1 MERLLMDKLVQWK
14 NSTYRKPLILKG
26 VRQVGKTWIL
36 KEFGKRYYENTAYF
50 NFDENMEYKQ
60 FFETTK
66 EIDRILQNLMLA
78 SGQKILPEK
87 TLIIFDE
94 VQDCPNVINAMKY
107 FCENTP
113 EYHIVCAG
121 SLLGIALAK
130 PSSFPVG
137 KVNFMQI
144 DPMTFT
150 EFLLA
155 NGDDNLV
162 NYLNSINTIEPIP
175 DAFYNPLYEK
185 LKMYYVTGGMPEP
198 VLMWTKERDVE
209 AMQEA
214 LSGIINA
221 YERDFAKHPDISKF
235 PKISM
240 IWKSIPSQLARENKK
255 FIYKVVKEGARARE
269 YEDALQWLVDA
280 RLVHKVYRSTAPG
293 LPISAYDD
301 LSAFK
306 IYLVDVGLLRRLAQ
320 LAPTAFGEGNRLF
333 TEFKGALSE
342 NYVLQ
347 TLVTQFEV
355 MPRYWSQNN
364 PPYEV
369 DFIIQRE
376 NDIFPVEVKAEFN
389 TKSRSLKKYV
399 ELFGDKIKLRI
410 RFSMDNLKLD
420 EDVLNIPLFMA
431 DQTDRLIGMA
441 LKQYK
446 G

>member
-1 MERLLMDKLVQWK
+1 MERLILNDLLKWK
-14 NSTYRKPLILKG
+14 NSKHRKPLILKG
-26 VRQVGKTWIL
+26 VRQVGKTWVL

-50 NFDENMEYKQ
+50 NFDEHEEYRQ

-66 EIDRILQNLMLA
+66 DVERILQNLMLV

-94 VQDCPNVINAMKY
+94 VQDCPNVINSMKY
-107 FCENTP
+107 FCENAP
-113 EYHIVCAG
+113 QYHIACAG

-150 EFLLA
+150 EFLIA
-155 NGDDNLV
+155 NGDGNLV
-162 NYLNSINTIEPIP
+162 EYLNSVNTIEPIP
-175 DAFYNPLYEK
+175 DAFFNPLTEK

-198 VLMWTKERDVE
+198 VSLWTQERDVE

-214 LSGIINA
+214 LSSIIGA
-221 YERDFAKHPDISKF
+221 YERDFAKHPDVKEF

-280 RLVHKVYRSTAPG
+280 RLVHKIYRSTAPR
-293 LPISAYDD
+293 LPVAAYDD

-320 LAPTAFGEGNRLF
+320 LSPTAFGEGNRLF

-347 TLVTQFEV
+347 ALITQFEV
-355 MPRYWSQNN
+355 LPRYWSQTN

-369 DFIIQRE
+369 DFLIQRE
-376 NDIFPVEVKAEFN
+376 NDIFPVEVKSEAN
-389 TKSRSLKKYV
+389 TASKSLRKFK
-399 ELFGDKIKLRI
+399 ELFPEEVKLRI
-410 RFSMDNLKLD
+410 RFSLDNLKLD
-420 EDVLNIPLFMA
+420 GDVLNIPLFMA
-431 DQTDRLIGMA
+431 DQTERLIGMA
-441 LKQYK
+441 MEE
-446 G
+446 